1 MKSQVI
7 RIASLAALLVAG
19 AWAQLAYPL
28 VVDVPFEFS
37 AGKTALAAGEYQ
49 VKMQQPGV
57 LRIASADGKQSAMI
71 LTGTKISSKAQ
82 SESKLMFNR
91 YGDRYFLSQ
100 VWAAGTQTGLELPK
114 TSTEMELAKRITDH
128 QDATVV
134 ARKR

>member
-7 RIASLAALLVAG
+7 RIASLAALLVVG
-19 AWAQLAYPL
+19 AWAQLVYPL
-28 VVDVPFEFS
+28 VVDIPFEFN
-37 AGKTALAAGEYQ
+37 AGKTTLAAGEYQ

-57 LRIASADGKQSAMI
+57 LRIATADGKHSAMI
-71 LTGTKISSKAQ
+71 IAGTRVTNQ
-82 SESKLMFNR
+82 PQNESKLMFNR

-100 VWAAGTQTGLELPK
+100 VWAAGSGTGVELPK